1 MAMTITSSVRSELTK
16 RKLQPPGQSVAK
28 MEELE
33 VVFVEV
39 VDKVDKVD
47 KVELV
52 DKVEVVDKVD
62 KVDKVEVVDKFK
74 LLSIKSSSMLS
85 TLSSELSMS
94 ASP

>member
-62 KVDKVEVVDKFK
+62 KVEVVDKFK

>member
-1 MAMTITSSVRSELTK
+1 MAMTITTSVRSELTK

-33 VVFVEV
+33 VVFVE
-39 VDKVDKVD
+39 
-47 KVELV
+47 LV
-52 DKVEVVDKVD
+52 DE
-62 KVDKVEVVDKFK
+62 FK

>member
-1 MAMTITSSVRSELTK
+1 MIMMMIMVMMMTMMMMMMMMAMTITSSVRSELTK

-33 VVFVEV
+33 VVFVE
-39 VDKVDKVD
+39 
-47 KVELV
+47 LV
-52 DKVEVVDKVD
+52 DE
-62 KVDKVEVVDKFK
+62 FK

-85 TLSSELSMS
+85 TLSRELSMS

>member
-1 MAMTITSSVRSELTK
+1 MTITSSVRSELTK

-62 KVDKVEVVDKFK
+62 KVEVVDKFK